1 MPSQKSSSDRFTI
14 SQLARALDIS
24 TRSIRFYEE
33 KGLISPQ
40 RTSGNQRVYN
50 KRDRVRLKL
59 ILRGKRFG
67 YNLTEIAEMIGLT
80 NVDMDETEQI
90 QKSLKYGEKKLT
102 EIQDR
107 ISELQKLAQDLT
119 AIKEKLIQRLRE
131 IENASGAPSL

>member
-1 MPSQKSSSDRFTI
+1 MPSSKHSANRFTI

-24 TRSIRFYEE
+24 TRAIRFYEE

-40 RTSGNQRVYN
+40 RTSGNQRVYS
-50 KRDRVRLKL
+50 KRDRARLKL

-90 QKSLKYGEKKLT
+90 HKSLKYGEKKLT
-102 EIQDR
+102 EIQER
-107 ISELQKLAQDLT
+107 IGELQKLEQDLT
-119 AIKEKLIQRLRE
+119 EIKDKLIRRLQE
-131 IENASGAPSL
+131 LENASGSRSS

>member
-1 MPSQKSSSDRFTI
+1 MPSPKSSSDRFTI

-33 KGLISPQ
+33 KGLICPQ

-102 EIQDR
+102 EIHDR

-119 AIKEKLIQRLRE
+119 AIKEKLIRRLRE
-131 IENASGAPSL
+131 IENASDAPSL

>member
-1 MPSQKSSSDRFTI
+1 MPSPKSSSDRFTI

-33 KGLISPQ
+33 KGLICPQ

-90 QKSLKYGEKKLT
+90 KKSLKYGEKKLT

-131 IENASGAPSL
+131 IENAAAPPSL

>member
-1 MPSQKSSSDRFTI
+1 MPSPKSSSDRFTI

-33 KGLISPQ
+33 KGLICPQ

>member
-90 QKSLKYGEKKLT
+90 KKSLKYGEKKLT
-102 EIQDR
+102 EIHDR

-119 AIKEKLIQRLRE
+119 AIKKKLIRRLRE
-131 IENASGAPSL
+131 IENAAAPPSL